1 MSVRKRYKEDGSF
14 VWEFC
19 ITISKHP
26 RKQYRKSGFKKRDEA
41 VEAEREAITKFKN
54 GYNLTSESSTFKEL
68 AEMGIKATIQY
79 SHYEDGTPKTMW
91 NLIPKKKLPPT
102 RLMRWCCAELKEWG
116 GEDACA

>member
-41 VEAEREAITKFKN
+41 VEAEKEAIAKFKN
-54 GYNLTSESSTFKEL
+54 GYNLTAESSTFKEL
-68 AEMGIKATIQY
+68 AEMFLKRCESKSKSIQRNY
-79 SHYEDGTPKTMW
+79 TNIYKNH
-91 NLIPKKKLPPT
+91 LQ
-102 RLMRWCCAELKEWG
+102 
-116 GEDACA
+116 